1 MRGVCKRFPGV
12 VALDRVDFDLR
23 AGEVHVLLGENGAGK
38 STLMKILSGAYRK
51 DAGEILISGRHAAIE
66 ELGSASVMLGSAAEP
81 FTDRNPDDLPTMLA
95 FGWTGSKRAHPQASR
110 ASRMLRGR
118 Q

>member
-38 STLMKILSGAYRK
+38 SSLMKVLCGAYRA
-51 DAGEILISGRHAAIE
+51 DAGEFYYKGEPVAIN
-66 ELGSASVMLGSAAEP
+66 SAADAQKLGIAVIFQEFSLVP
-81 FTDRNPDDLPTMLA
+81 FLNVSQNIFLGRESLDRRHGADAQD
-95 FGWTGSKRAHPQASR
+95 SR
-110 ASRMLRGR
+110 